1 MKIKK
6 QSGRKF
12 CCFSLLTLS
21 LGALTLLTLSLGALS
36 LGAGFPSA
44 NPILSAPALADV
56 ADAPYV
62 PPLNGRLVLKS
73 MPLSPI
79 VNRKITTWVYLPP
92 GYDAATKRYP
102 VMYLLHGQPGGWTDC
117 YRSGRVEEM
126 ADKLI
131 TAGKMPPVILVAF
144 DGDGPKG
151 VKDLTN
157 FCNRVDGSRTEDFI
171 VQELVPYIDATYRTL
186 PNAANR
192 ALWGYSSGGYGAL
205 NLGIKHPEVWNVI
218 CSHAGFYQP
227 SDDDKVMN
235 KVLGPPG
242 PKWDAN
248 NTLVNVKNLPQN
260 APLHFYLDASP
271 KEDGYDGFQQLV
283 AQLKARH
290 IDVDT
295 DVLKKVHAWRLI
307 VENCRESL
315 LFAGQRFNAAAS
327 EKVR

>member
-1 MKIKK
+1 MRVMEIKK
-6 QSGRKF
+6 QSCRKLYR
-12 CCFSLLTLS
+12 FSMLALS
-21 LGALTLLTLSLGALS
+21 SGALALVS
-36 LGAGFPSA
+36 GFPLHNS
-44 NPILSAPALADV
+44 IFTAPSWADV
-56 ADAPYV
+56 ANTPDV
-62 PPLNGRLVLKS
+62 PPLSGRLVLKS
-73 MPLSPI
+73 MPLSSI
-79 VNRKITTWVYLPP
+79 LKRKITTWVYLPP
-92 GYDAATKRYP
+92 NYDTSSKRYP

-131 TAGKMPPVILVAF
+131 SAGKMPPVILVAF
-144 DGDGPKG
+144 DGDGPNG

-157 FCNRVDGSRTEDFI
+157 FCNRVDGYRTEDFI

-205 NLGIKHPEVWNVI
+205 NLGIKHPDVWNVL

-242 PKWDAN
+242 PNGDAN
-248 NTLVNVKNLPQN
+248 NTLVNVKKLPDN

-271 KEDGYDGFQQLV
+271 NEEGYDGFQQLV

-295 DVLKKVHAWRLI
+295 DVLKKAHAWRII
-307 VENCRESL
+307 VQNCRESL
-315 LFAGQRFNAAAS
+315 LFAGQCFNAAAN
-327 EKVR
+327 EKEG